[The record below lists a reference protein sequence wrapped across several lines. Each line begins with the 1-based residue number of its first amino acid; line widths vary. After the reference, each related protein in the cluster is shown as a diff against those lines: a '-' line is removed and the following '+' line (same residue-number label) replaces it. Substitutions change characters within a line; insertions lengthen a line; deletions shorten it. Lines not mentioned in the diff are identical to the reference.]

1 MNLSINDIIAY
12 EEQKKKQQEALERER
27 QREYVQVSYDE
38 RKPEIQREQPEK
50 EESACQ
56 VIITTL

>member
-12 EEQKKKQQEALERER
+12 EEQKKQKQEEFECER
-27 QREYVQVSYDE
+27 QREYAQVSYDE
-38 RKPEIQREQPEK
+38 CKPEIQREQPEK
-50 EESACQ
+50 EESSCQ

>member
-27 QREYVQVSYDE
+27 QREYAQVSYDE

-50 EESACQ
+50 EENVCQ